1 MKKTLDQII
10 EIINEE
16 PVIKQNLPLEYYQK
30 GIYQWWHD
38 KYGCIYVG
46 ISAVDTEKK
55 NDGMPLRALHHAR
68 KLLSKEKGN
77 TQPTKKWT
85 DFSKRFT
92 EGNHQLKEIKIVYE
106 NHPHKSKRDLEEIE
120 HQFIHKLKPICNA

>member
-1 MKKTLDQII
+1 MNTTLDQII
-10 EIINEE
+10 EISNEE
-16 PVIKQNLPLEYYQK
+16 IVIKQNVPVEYYQK

-38 KYGCIYVG
+38 TYGCIYVG
-46 ISAVDTEKK
+46 ISAVDTVKK

-85 DFSKRFT
+85 NFSKKFL

-106 NHPHKSKRDLEEIE
+106 NHPDKSKRDLEEIE
-120 HQFIHKLKPICNA
+120 HQLIQKFKPICNA

>member
-1 MKKTLDQII
+1 MNTTLDQLIDI
-10 EIINEE
+10 QNEE
-16 PVIKQNLPLEYYQK
+16 PVIRENIPSNFYQK
-30 GIYQWWHD
+30 GLYQWWHD

-85 DFSKRFT
+85 DFSKKFM

-106 NHPHKSKRDLEEIE
+106 NHPHKSKRNLEELE
-120 HQFIHKLKPICNA
+120 HQLIYKFKPICNA